1 MKDMDAAYSL
11 LAELMERI
19 SYKPGYEFALE
30 RLKTDAAR
38 VSLTCLTLP
47 NSYDPAATTGLTIM
61 NGINL
66 RTIATSADALQAFA
80 TVVARYELHETAEW
94 FKCDR
99 RTVFDAHA
107 RGDSFGEFLWSDF
120 TSLGGLY
127 LRALKDALDKQD
139 G

>member
-1 MKDMDAAYSL
+1 VKDMDAAYSL
-11 LAELMERI
+11 LAVVMERI
-19 SYKPGYEFALE
+19 SYKPGYAFALE
-30 RLKTDAAR
+30 RIKTDAAR

-47 NSYDPAATTGLTIM
+47 DSYDPTATTALTIM

-80 TVVARYELHETAEW
+80 TVIARYELHEAAEW
-94 FKCDR
+94 FKCDG

-107 RGDSFGEFLWSDF
+107 RGDSFGEFVWPDF

-127 LRALKDALDKQD
+127 LRALKDALDSK
-139 G
+139 GE

>member
-1 MKDMDAAYSL
+1 MDLEAAFSL

-19 SYKPGYEFALE
+19 SYKPGYKFELE
-30 RLKTDAAR
+30 RVKADAVR

-47 NSYDPAATTGLTIM
+47 NSYKPTETTGLTIM

-80 TVVARYELHETAEW
+80 TVVARFELHEAAEF
-94 FKCDR
+94 FKCDN

-107 RGDSFGEFLWSDF
+107 RGDSFGEFIWSDF

-127 LRALKDALDKQD
+127 LRVLKDALDKQ
-139 G
+139 GR

>member
-1 MKDMDAAYSL
+1 VKDMDAAFSL

-30 RLKTDAAR
+30 RVKTEVAR
-38 VSLTCLTLP
+38 VSLTCSTLP
-47 NSYDPAATTGLTIM
+47 NSYEPTASIGLTIM

-66 RTIATSADALQAFA
+66 RAIATPVDALQAFA
-80 TVVARYELHETAEW
+80 AVVARFELHETSEF
-94 FKCDR
+94 FKCDG
-99 RTVFDAHA
+99 RTIFDAHA

-127 LRALKDALDKQD
+127 LRALKDALDKK
-139 G
+139 GE

>member
-11 LAELMERI
+11 LAELTERI

-30 RLKTDAAR
+30 RVKTDVAR
-38 VSLTCLTLP
+38 VSLTCPTLP
-47 NSYDPAATTGLTIM
+47 NSYEPTATTGLTII

-66 RTIATSADALQAFA
+66 RTIATTADALQAFA
-80 TVVARYELHETAEW
+80 AVVARYELHETAEW

-99 RTVFDAHA
+99 RTIFDAHA
-107 RGDSFGEFLWSDF
+107 RGDSFGDFIWSDF

-139 G
+139 E